1 MLILGRRVE
10 QDIILDLTELIKL
23 VKNGYVVSEI
33 IKIKIVGIEYNKV
46 KLGFSADNTVSI
58 MRSEL
63 LEKQDA

>member
-33 IKIKIVGIEYNKV
+33 IKIKVVGIEYNKV

>member
-10 QDIILDLTELIKL
+10 QDIVLDLTKLIELVKEGYIVSELIK
-23 VKNGYVVSEI
+23 
-33 IKIKIVGIEYNKV
+33 IKVVGIEYNKV
-46 KLGFSADNTVSI
+46 KLGFTADNSVSI

>member
-1 MLILGRRVE
+1 MLILGRRVK

-23 VKNGYVVSEI
+23 VKEGHVVSEL

-46 KLGFSADNTVSI
+46 KLGFNADNAVSI

-63 LEKQDA
+63 LERQNA